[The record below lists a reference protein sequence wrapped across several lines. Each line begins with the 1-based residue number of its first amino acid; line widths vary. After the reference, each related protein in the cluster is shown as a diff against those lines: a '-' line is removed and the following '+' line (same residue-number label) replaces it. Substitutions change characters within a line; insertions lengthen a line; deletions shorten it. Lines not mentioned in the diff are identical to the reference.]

1 MNLSVVVYANNLWSS
16 FCSFRQKRMIFIVP
30 FFSKDSGEIYII
42 KKFEICESIWEKQTS
57 KNVLLNKRIIEL
69 KATIC
74 LYAVYIIKIQHQ
86 FCTKVYF
93 TKIAWCKRTRIFFR
107 ICTNFHELCHLS
119 VQFQPRPLGT
129 KILSWRGL
137 CIVINKCINYRLLYS
152 FAFCNIQRQSNN
164 LGFLKK

>member
-30 FFSKDSGEIYII
+30 FFSKDSWEIYII

-57 KNVLLNKRIIEL
+57 KNVLLNKRILEL

-74 LYAVYIIKIQHQ
+74 LPILQYILSKFRLFKHQ

-107 ICTNFHELCHLS
+107 ICTNFQELCRLS
-119 VQFQPRPLGT
+119 VQF
-129 KILSWRGL
+129 
-137 CIVINKCINYRLLYS
+137 
-152 FAFCNIQRQSNN
+152 
-164 LGFLKK
+164 